1 MYEVEYH
8 NQNMSRFLVR
18 YSGWETHWLDSRP
31 WIFGKDLARGKIVWN
46 SWMGNLKANREPVV
60 KGTLA

>member
-1 MYEVEYH
+1 
-8 NQNMSRFLVR
+8 MSRFLVR